1 MSPFP
6 AHHTES
12 QAAHTRSSPGNTS
25 PSLPS
30 PIEERAPSRGSSIH
44 DLLNPVHEPIESKGP
59 NLSSSSDIPT
69 SPLSGSDASNGISA
83 STQTTGLEIEG
94 TQGKQSN
101 VAEQGSQSKKRGF
114 HDIDAVAN
122 VSPRVGTPA
131 STASSSQ
138 EKSSSVRLSM
148 SLDGA
153 VRVKTSEEET
163 PSPPKQRPVAP
174 NPDLKRVVGL
184 QRSKSEVGLNE
195 ASAEG
200 LKLQVKQAGGTFG
213 RSRDARTWEF
223 FCDSDMRDA
232 LAAQA
237 ERERSGSAVGAIS
250 LIRSQSKKSR
260 ESLREQQRREA
271 LHPKASAINVQKTA
285 ARLVSKPKLSRT
297 QSSMGRLQHDHDV
310 AQKQDPKSAQTSQSK
325 LGKPS
330 HTRRASGDS
339 DKENWAPGSTASSH
353 PLRRA
358 HTSTNSNTRNVLNES
373 GASQE
378 TVSNASTSKRAR
390 TVKRGITL
398 YDDAVDDKERNN
410 GTNHAQTT
418 AASYQPPSNCFDGD
432 EIAAFMKSNRSS
444 TNTSSTNSKEKD
456 EDMDCIQGLLSLSQG
471 AWR

>member
-1 MSPFP
+1 MNSKV
-6 AHHTES
+6 
-12 QAAHTRSSPGNTS
+12 
-25 PSLPS
+25 PS
-30 PIEERAPSRGSSIH
+30 P
-44 DLLNPVHEPIESKGP
+44 
-59 NLSSSSDIPT
+59 SSSSEIPT
-69 SPLSGSDASNGISA
+69 SPLSASDASNGISA
-83 STQTTGLEIEG
+83 STQTTGKDSDG

-101 VAEQGSQSKKRGF
+101 VAEQGSQSKKRAF
-114 HDIDAVAN
+114 HDIDVVAN

-174 NPDLKRVVGL
+174 NPDLKRVGGL

-260 ESLREQQRREA
+260 ENLREQHRREA
-271 LHPKASAINVQKTA
+271 LHPKASATNLQKTA
-285 ARLVSKPKLSRT
+285 VSLVSKPKLART

-310 AQKQDPKSAQTSQSK
+310 AQKQDPKSAQTSHSK
-325 LGKPS
+325 LSKPS

-339 DKENWAPGSTASSH
+339 DKENWAPGSRASSH

-358 HTSTNSNTRNVLNES
+358 HTSTNNNTRNILNES
-373 GASQE
+373 GTPQE

-390 TVKRGITL
+390 TAKRGITL
-398 YDDAVDDKERNN
+398 YDEGVDDNEKNID
-410 GTNHAQTT
+410 TNHSHPAT
-418 AASYQPPSNCFDGD
+418 ASYQPHPNRFDGD

-444 TNTSSTNSKEKD
+444 TNTSSTNNKEKD